1 MSRRMA
7 SILHDWWM
15 MAMQS
20 LAESTRVSHPQGQQN
35 CSNLNCINNLAPW
48 LLPIKIA
55 SCHFASDIMQ
65 HRKAQSHNF
74 VSTVLHSIICIVLHA
89 SSCHRFRS
97 VTTIAVFIIV
107 QLHFFIPS
115 FSVPG
120 SSPKLSFMW
129 TSSFASNTFLFW
141 CSSEAC
147 TANMA
152 QC

>member
-1 MSRRMA
+1 MA

-20 LAESTRVSHPQGQQN
+20 LAENTCVSHPQGQQN

-74 VSTVLHSIICIVLHA
+74 VSTVLHSIISVSCYMRVHA
-89 SSCHRFRS
+89 TVFRS

-115 FSVPG
+115 FPVPG

-129 TSSFASNTFLFW
+129 TSSFTSNTFLFL